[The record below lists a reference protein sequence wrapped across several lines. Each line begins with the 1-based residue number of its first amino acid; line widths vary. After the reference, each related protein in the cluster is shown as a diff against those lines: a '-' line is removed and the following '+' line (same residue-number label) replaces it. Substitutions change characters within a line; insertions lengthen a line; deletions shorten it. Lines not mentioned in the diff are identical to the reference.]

1 MQTEFIHSERDGNLG
16 WLTLNRPAA
25 ANAVNEAMHAALV
38 HVLNAA
44 AQDASLHALVLSA
57 AGDKVF
63 SAGADLKELSRQ
75 AQQIGDPVRAAQAG
89 SERLLRTLLALID
102 FPKPLVCAVQARAIG
117 AGAMFALSC
126 DVIVAAESASFS
138 FPEIALGVPSPMSVA
153 MVEARAPALVRGL
166 VLRGEHIDA
175 AVARSAGLVD
185 SVVPADRLRAEAAR
199 YATDIRGNEAYAAT
213 KRWVHR
219 DLRRRLIEAADESAR
234 LRGVRR
240 AGG

>member
-1 MQTEFIHSERDGNLG
+1 MQTEFIHSERHGSLG
-16 WLTLNRPAA
+16 WLILNRPAA

-38 HVLNAA
+38 HTLNAA
-44 AQDASLHALVLSA
+44 TQDASLHALVLTA
-57 AGDKVF
+57 AGDGVF
-63 SAGADLKELSRQ
+63 CAGADLKELSQQ
-75 AQQIGDPVRAAQAG
+75 AQQLGDPVRAAQAG

-117 AGAMFALSC
+117 AGAMFALTC

-138 FPEIALGVPSPMSVA
+138 FPEIALGVPSPMGVA

-166 VLRGEHIDA
+166 VLRGESIDA
-175 AVARSAGLVD
+175 VAARSAGLVD
-185 SVVPADRLRAEAAR
+185 SVVPAERLRAEAAR
-199 YATDIRGNEAYAAT
+199 CATDIRSNEAYAAT

-234 LRGVRR
+234 LRGLRR
-240 AGG
+240 AEG